1 MRILSVNV
9 GGSREVTIKDR
20 AVQTSIFKAPV
31 AGRIAVNR
39 LGLRGDARIEPRTMG
54 AEHHAVYAYPYEHY
68 AHWQRVLGHA
78 SFPMGQFGENLT
90 ISGLLEDEVRIGDVL
105 RFGTAVLQVAHPRIP
120 CAKLNAR
127 MGLQFSSMF
136 LASRKVGF
144 YLRVLE
150 EGDVGE
156 NDGIELLQRDPD
168 SPTLEEFVQITH
180 YEYWD
185 AQGLRR
191 LLQARD
197 LMPAWRQTIEAKL
210 ERALAASGWQGLR
223 EFEVVRRDM
232 ECADTVSLYLKCIRD
247 RPLAPFRG
255 GQRLTIVLGGRSAH
269 QQRRAYAI
277 SSSPRELSTYRI
289 TVRRMAAPEASL
301 PDGIVSSRLV
311 AMEIGERLLCTAPHG
326 SPLHDP
332 ESCGGRV
339 PVLLSQ
345 GLGIAP
351 LLSLLYELEAEPA
364 PAAWLFHASGVHDP
378 RGLLREA
385 RVLADR
391 NTGFHMVE
399 AAPETAERAGSEL
412 IRRGVPLDRADF
424 RIAGSADFV
433 ERWLD
438 ALKISGAEA
447 SILVVQRFG

>member
-31 AGRIAVNR
+31 SGRVAVR
-39 LGLRGDARIEPRTMG
+39 RFGLQGDARIEPRTMG
-54 AEHHAVYAYPYEHY
+54 PEHHAVYAYPFEHY
-68 AHWQRVLGHA
+68 AHWQRELGHA
-78 SFPMGQFGENLT
+78 PFPMGQFGENLT
-90 ISGLLEDEVRIGDVL
+90 ISGLLEDETRIGDVL

-127 MGLQFSSMF
+127 MGLPFSSMF

-144 YLRVLE
+144 YLRVLQ

-156 NDGIELLQRDPD
+156 GDDITLLQRDPA
-168 SPTLEEFVQITH
+168 SPTVEEFVRVSH

-185 AQGLRR
+185 AEGLRL

-197 LMPAWRQTIEAKL
+197 LMPAWRETIEAKL

-223 EFEVVRRDM
+223 EFEVVRRDV
-232 ECADTVSLYLKCIRD
+232 ECADTVSLHLKCIRD

-255 GQRLTIVLGGRSAH
+255 GQRLTVVLGGRSAH
-269 QQRRAYAI
+269 QQRRAYAL
-277 SSSPRELSTYRI
+277 SSNPSDLSTYRI

-311 AMEIGERLLCTAPHG
+311 AMETGERLLCTAPHG
-326 SPLHDP
+326 APLHNA
-332 ESCGGRV
+332 ETSGGRA

-351 LLSLLYELEAEPA
+351 LLSLLYELEAEQA
-364 PAAWLFHASGVHDP
+364 PAAWLLHEPGDCDP
-378 RGLLREA
+378 QGLLREA
-385 RVLADR
+385 RALAAR
-391 NTGFHMVE
+391 NAGFRLVE
-399 AAPETAERAGSEL
+399 AEAATPARAGAEL
-412 IRRGVPLDRADF
+412 VRQGVPLDRSDF
-424 RIAGSADFV
+424 RIAGSAGFV
-433 ERWLD
+433 EQWLD
-438 ALKISGAEA
+438 RLKIAGAES